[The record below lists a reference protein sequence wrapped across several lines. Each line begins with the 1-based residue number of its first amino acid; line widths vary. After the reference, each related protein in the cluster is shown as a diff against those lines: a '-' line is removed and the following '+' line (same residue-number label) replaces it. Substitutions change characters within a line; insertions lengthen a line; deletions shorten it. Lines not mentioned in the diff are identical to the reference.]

1 MEATSSTKQVCGSI
15 WQFVFYLSEVSQI
28 LETRRCP
35 SMPSITDGVIGNSG
49 KVPICFEMSG
59 KILQPCRILASTVAT
74 VLRMAA
80 GGRSLKW
87 KER

>member
-35 SMPSITDGVIGNSG
+35 SMPSITDGHGVIDKFTELLNTAIS
-49 KVPICFEMSG
+49 KPEIAIFN
-59 KILQPCRILASTVAT
+59 KLASQN
-74 VLRMAA
+74 
-80 GGRSLKW
+80 
-87 KER
+87 